1 MAKIKMQPLDAET
14 VTLEECFAD
23 YMAKCRARNLSD
35 KTLEIY
41 EVRFSVFQKYLNGKE
56 LKPSEIDQDVIDS
69 FILYL
74 QKRGCNDITVQSY
87 IRDIRAFFYYL
98 MNNGFTP
105 EYKIKL
111 PKADKKIKETYT
123 DEELKKLLKK
133 PNLKRCE
140 FNEYKTWVFSN
151 YLLATGNRI
160 STVLNLQIRDLDFDN
175 NVIQLNKMKNRKAQI
190 VPMASSLAVILKEY
204 LTYRKGELDDYVFCN
219 SYGGQGEIRSYQEML
234 AKYNKARGVSKTSAH
249 LYRHTFAKR
258 WILNGGDIFRL
269 QKLLGHSDLTVVK
282 EYRYDIKKNGVGRHV
297 ITFYTDMIIRKPITG
312 IREPIILTDGTREL
326 TSQLIDSLISDIE
339 ESEE

>member
-1 MAKIKMQPLDAET
+1 
-14 VTLEECFAD
+14 
-23 YMAKCRARNLSD
+23 
-35 KTLEIY
+35 
-41 EVRFSVFQKYLNGKE
+41 
-56 LKPSEIDQDVIDS
+56 
-69 FILYL
+69 
-74 QKRGCNDITVQSY
+74 
-87 IRDIRAFFYYL
+87 

-282 EYRYDIKKNGVGRHV
+282 EYVNMFSSDLSKDYSDYNPLDTLGTVRNQAKVG
-297 ITFYTDMIIRKPITG
+297 FNN
-312 IREPIILTDGTREL
+312 
-326 TSQLIDSLISDIE
+326 
-339 ESEE
+339 

>member
-1 MAKIKMQPLDAET
+1 MQPLDAET

-56 LKPSEIDQDVIDS
+56 LKPSEIDQDVIDG

-98 MNNGFTP
+98 MNNAFTP

-282 EYRYDIKKNGVGRHV
+282 EYVNMFSSDLSKDYSDYNPLDTLGTVRNQAKVG
-297 ITFYTDMIIRKPITG
+297 FNN
-312 IREPIILTDGTREL
+312 
-326 TSQLIDSLISDIE
+326 
-339 ESEE
+339 

>member
-1 MAKIKMQPLDAET
+1 MQRIKMNSLNTSDLSLSNCLKGYLD
-14 VTLEECFAD
+14 
-23 YMAKCRARNLSD
+23 KCKARNLSIR
-35 KTLEIY
+35 TLEIY
-41 EVRFSVFQKYLNGKE
+41 EERLSVF
-56 LKPSEIDQDVIDS
+56 LKFAESENVSTTDLSPNLIEK

-74 QKRGCNDITVQSY
+74 QARGCNDVTIQSY
-87 IRDIRAFFYYL
+87 IRDLRAFFYHL
-98 MNNGFTP
+98 MDSDYIQPF
-105 EYKIKL
+105 KIRL
-111 PKADKKIKETYT
+111 PKADAKIKETYT
-123 DEELKKLLKK
+123 DEELKLLLKK

-175 NVIQLNKMKNRKAQI
+175 NVIQLNKTKNRKAQI

-269 QKLLGHSDLTVVK
+269 QKLLGHSDLSVVK
-282 EYRYDIKKNGVGRHV
+282 NYVNIFSKDLSKDYNNYNPLDTLG
-297 ITFYTDMIIRKPITG
+297 TIRNQVKIG
-312 IREPIILTDGTREL
+312 FH
-326 TSQLIDSLISDIE
+326 S
-339 ESEE
+339 

>member
-14 VTLEECFAD
+14 VTLDACFAD
-23 YMAKCRARNLSD
+23 YMAKCKARNLSA

-41 EVRFSVFQKYLNGKE
+41 ELRFSVFQKYLNGSE
-56 LKPSEIDQDVIDS
+56 LNPSELNLNVIDG

-74 QKRGCNDITVQSY
+74 HSRGCNDITVQSY

-204 LTYRKGELDDYVFCN
+204 LTYRKGEPDDYVFCN

-282 EYRYDIKKNGVGRHV
+282 EYVNMFSSDLSKDYSDYNPLDTLGTVRNQAKVG
-297 ITFYTDMIIRKPITG
+297 FNN
-312 IREPIILTDGTREL
+312 
-326 TSQLIDSLISDIE
+326 
-339 ESEE
+339 

>member
-56 LKPSEIDQDVIDS
+56 LKPSEIDQDVIDG

-111 PKADKKIKETYT
+111 PKADKKINETYT

-282 EYRYDIKKNGVGRHV
+282 EYVNMFSSDLSKDYSDYNPLDTLGTVRNQAKVG
-297 ITFYTDMIIRKPITG
+297 FNN
-312 IREPIILTDGTREL
+312 
-326 TSQLIDSLISDIE
+326 
-339 ESEE
+339 

>member
-1 MAKIKMQPLDAET
+1 MEKAFDRNEQESWQIMAKAKHQSFDLTALYPVRPAHIPWSQEESGA
-14 VTLEECFAD
+14 VTLEIENKGA
-23 YMAKCRARNLSD
+23 ANRIA
-35 KTLEIY
+35 
-41 EVRFSVFQKYLNGKE
+41 Q
-56 LKPSEIDQDVIDS
+56 
-69 FILYL
+69 
-74 QKRGCNDITVQSY
+74 
-87 IRDIRAFFYYL
+87 
-98 MNNGFTP
+98 
-105 EYKIKL
+105 
-111 PKADKKIKETYT
+111 
-123 DEELKKLLKK
+123 KLLKK

-282 EYRYDIKKNGVGRHV
+282 EYVNMFSSDLSKDYSDYNPLDTLGTVRNQAKVG
-297 ITFYTDMIIRKPITG
+297 FNN
-312 IREPIILTDGTREL
+312 
-326 TSQLIDSLISDIE
+326 
-339 ESEE
+339 

>member
-1 MAKIKMQPLDAET
+1 MAKIKMQPLDVET

-41 EVRFSVFQKYLNGKE
+41 EVRFSVFQKCLSGKE
-56 LKPSEIDQDVIDS
+56 LKPSEIDQDVIDG

-87 IRDIRAFFYYL
+87 IRDIRSFFYYL

-105 EYKIKL
+105 EFKIKL

-160 STVLNLQIRDLDFDN
+160 STVLNLQIRDLNFDN
-175 NVIQLNKMKNRKAQI
+175 CIIQLNKMKNRKAQI

-204 LTYRKGELDDYVFCN
+204 LTYRKGEPDDYVFCN

-234 AKYNKARGVSKTSAH
+234 AKYNKARGVNKTSAH

-282 EYRYDIKKNGVGRHV
+282 EYVNMFSSDLSKDYSDYNPLDTLGTVRNQAKVG
-297 ITFYTDMIIRKPITG
+297 FNN
-312 IREPIILTDGTREL
+312 
-326 TSQLIDSLISDIE
+326 
-339 ESEE
+339 